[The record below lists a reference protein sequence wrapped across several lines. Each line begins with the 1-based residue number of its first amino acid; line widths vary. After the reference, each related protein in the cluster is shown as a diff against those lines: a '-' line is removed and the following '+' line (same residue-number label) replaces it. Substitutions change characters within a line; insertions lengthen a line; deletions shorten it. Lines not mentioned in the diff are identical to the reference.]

1 MLLCQYLNYFHCS
14 CACSYFSFY
23 IAMFSYRVEI
33 ECHFFLK
40 ASTPRVGAT
49 KARIFVLRYTFFFK
63 SITSGHIFDAYPR
76 VILFYRFI
84 GKKSHLSFLEIIA
97 KQSWKIVH
105 FVELNFFEN
114 IGVTEFHTRLFPKGM
129 QVSLARDWSKASI
142 RRNPCLFFG
151 SATSAF
157 SRKCVNDELR
167 GPVHAE

>member
-105 FVELNFFEN
+105 FVELIFFEN
-114 IGVTEFHTRLFPKGM
+114 IGVTEFHTRLVPKGM

-151 SATSAF
+151 SAF